1 MSRVVLLFALSL
13 RLSLPVT
20 FALSIPVAAQQPQP
34 QKPKPTSQADEDQD
48 SVIRV
53 TTNLV
58 QLDVVVTKDGKAV
71 TDLTSNDFVITEDGR
86 AQTITHFSY
95 VSNVPNE
102 NSEKPVAKANPSPT
116 NAAVILPAVVRRDET
131 RRTIAIVVDD
141 LGISLE
147 SILLVKQQLRK
158 FVDAHVQPNDLV
170 AIICTGGEVG
180 AFLA

>member
-102 NSEKPVAKANPSPT
+102 NSEKPVAKST
-116 NAAVILPAVVRRDET
+116 SSAAA
-131 RRTIAIVVDD
+131 
-141 LGISLE
+141 
-147 SILLVKQQLRK
+147 Q
-158 FVDAHVQPNDLV
+158 NC
-170 AIICTGGEVG
+170 ICGPF
-180 AFLA
+180 FLTSTACGSAG